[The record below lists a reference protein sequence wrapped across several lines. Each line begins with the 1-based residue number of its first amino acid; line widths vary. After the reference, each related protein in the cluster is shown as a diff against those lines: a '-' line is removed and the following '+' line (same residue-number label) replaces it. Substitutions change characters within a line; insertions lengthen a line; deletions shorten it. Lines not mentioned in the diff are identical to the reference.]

1 LQRRGLEFDVPKQQ
15 RPLVEILNSVE
26 MRVASSLDRPYEE
39 IAASLGVDVDR
50 INGLVDY
57 LKFKTRARTRN
68 ELALIMAIY
77 DRGERR
83 DPDTRT
89 NKEKLAF
96 KLGLQSLKGCDIE
109 VLLETVTP
117 SQRRYITAY
126 YLTDEVISWRD
137 IGNKFGVR
145 RTAAMIMAR
154 EGIKRMRFAL
164 EAGNNAKNNSLKKA
178 A

>member
-1 LQRRGLEFDVPKQQ
+1 
-15 RPLVEILNSVE
+15 
-26 MRVASSLDRPYEE
+26 
-39 IAASLGVDVDR
+39 
-50 INGLVDY
+50 
-57 LKFKTRARTRN
+57 
-68 ELALIMAIY
+68 
-77 DRGERR
+77 
-83 DPDTRT
+83 
-89 NKEKLAF
+89 
-96 KLGLQSLKGCDIE
+96 
-109 VLLETVTP
+109 LLETVTP

-164 EAGNNAKNNSLKKA
+164 EAGNNAKNNSLRKA